1 MPVAVKLT
9 MDFICP
15 WCLIGE
21 ARLRNAIGA
30 LPEEVDVEI
39 EWLPFELNPLVP
51 RQGMARNLYRTNKFG
66 NLQRSNE
73 LDAQTIAASKDDGV
87 VIDYD
92 RIFKTPNSFA
102 AHRLSWFAAREGRQR
117 AIVDGLLKGYFGEGH
132 DIGDHEVLIELAAA
146 AGFERETV
154 REFLESK
161 IGARKVRALE
171 AEAKNAGI
179 QAVPHFDIEG
189 SMIVG
194 AAESEAMREAL
205 IDAYD
210 RKEGQRA

>member
-1 MPVAVKLT
+1 MPVVVKIT

-21 ARLRNAIGA
+21 ARLRNAIEA

-39 EWLPFELNPLVP
+39 EWLPFELNPMMPV
-51 RQGMARNLYRTNKFG
+51 QGMARNLYRTNKFG
-66 NLQRSNE
+66 SLQRSRE

-92 RIFKTPNSFA
+92 RIFRTPNSFA
-102 AHRLSWFAAREGRQR
+102 AHRLSWLGAREGRQR
-117 AIVDGLLKGYFGEGH
+117 AIVDGLLKGYFGEGR
-132 DIGDHEVLIELAAA
+132 DIGDHEVLIELAEK
-146 AGFERETV
+146 AGFERENV

-161 IGARKVRALE
+161 IGEREVRALE
-171 AEAKNAGI
+171 AAAKKAGV

-194 AAESEAMREAL
+194 AADSEALREA
-205 IDAYD
+205 IMDAHV
-210 RKEGQRA
+210 RKDERPA